1 MFLFWLMDTYV
12 VQLLRSFFYVTET
25 TFQKNRLFFYRKSV
39 WSKLQSIGIRY
50 HTASL
55 SASCLHI
62 QRHRHPQYTCQPG
75 HGPCGRGL
83 PGAMDWTPCFLACE
97 SISWIPK
104 VGELFINGLHLV
116 STPEGSVSSVGDH
129 RGPP

>member
-62 QRHRHPQYTCQPG
+62 QRHRHPQYVAPASLGMDLAGVASLEPWTG
-75 HGPCGRGL
+75 HPAFL
-83 PGAMDWTPCFLACE
+83 PVKA
-97 SISWIPK
+97 
-104 VGELFINGLHLV
+104 
-116 STPEGSVSSVGDH
+116 
-129 RGPP
+129 